1 MGGYG
6 QFCPVAKA
14 MELLDERWT
23 MLVVREL
30 LQGSQHFNTLQRG
43 LPPRMSPALLST
55 RLRTPARAGVIE
67 RYEDGNRVSYADP
80 GGQGAAPDRRGPRAV
95 GHPLD
100 ASTSGTRTWTR
111 TC

>member
-30 LQGSQHFNTLQRG
+30 LHGSRHFNTLRRG
-43 LPPRMSPALLST
+43 VPACRRRCCPRGCGRWPAPRSNAT
-55 RLRTPARAGVIE
+55 RTATGRYVLTPAARSCARSSRLSGSGAPAGCP
-67 RYEDGNRVSYADP
+67 S
-80 GGQGAAPDRRGPRAV
+80 
-95 GHPLD
+95 
-100 ASTSGTRTWTR
+100 SGTRTWTR